1 MSDGPLWNYRIY
13 DEVENCKATFW
24 YFFFGV
30 NNIFETNK
38 LVIYKIGL
46 IYSYFSNYKKVV
58 QVYLLT
64 HILVG

>member
-46 IYSYFSNYKKVV
+46 IYSYFSN
-58 QVYLLT
+58 
-64 HILVG
+64 